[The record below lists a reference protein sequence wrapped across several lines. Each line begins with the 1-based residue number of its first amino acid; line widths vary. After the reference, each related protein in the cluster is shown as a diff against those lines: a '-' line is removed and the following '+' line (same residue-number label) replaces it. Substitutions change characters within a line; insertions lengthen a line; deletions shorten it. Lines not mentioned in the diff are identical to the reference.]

1 MLDLERVKGGE
12 KTHFFFQGRNASFHF
27 GEFFFGS
34 IVENGD
40 RVDEISLLFFGSL
53 VYLKEIRRLYIDR
66 ITV

>member
-40 RVDEISLLFFGSL
+40 RVDEISLFFFGSL
-53 VYLKEIRRLYIDR
+53 VY
-66 ITV
+66 